1 MFPGPARSSTSGALA
16 TSAQPLVNGQLPLGQ
31 QPLESGVFLLE
42 LLRPLRRLGV
52 LLGPV
57 VVMPPVP
64 RRLGNLQFLD
74 DLDDGPSSMS
84 FFWPC
89 RTFAM
94 TCSGVCLHAITGE
107 FPPVSVLGHETHIVT
122 GLRQG
127 DRITLTRS

>member
-1 MFPGPARSSTSGALA
+1 MFPGPARSSTSEALA

-64 RRLGNLQFLD
+64 GRLGNLQFLD
-74 DLDDGPSSMS
+74 DLDDGPS
-84 FFWPC
+84 FVEHFLALPDL
-89 RTFAM
+89 RDDLFGGVP
-94 TCSGVCLHAITGE
+94 TCHNW
-107 FPPVSVLGHETHIVT
+107 
-122 GLRQG
+122 
-127 DRITLTRS
+127 